1 MARDADIMTSHNGSA
16 APEFI
21 PFIDRSL
28 MGRVALVAGA
38 TRGAGR
44 AIARDLARAG
54 AYVYCTGRSTSA
66 APSDY
71 GRVETIDGTAELIRD
86 EGGQGEA
93 LVCDHLKPKEIAEVV
108 GRIDDEQGRLDIM
121 VNDIGGEAYVDW
133 GKKFW
138 TTDFAAEMRLVKAG
152 LLTHLNTAH
161 AALPLLTRSAG
172 GLHIEITDGTHA
184 FNETHYRQSIYLD
197 LTKTAVSRLAFGLG
211 HELAD
216 SECTAVAISPGWL
229 RSEMMLDVF
238 DTDEQTWMKDALDAT
253 REAPPADFAI
263 SETPHL
269 LGRTVVA
276 LAADPDRHRF
286 NTTTQSSSDLADI
299 YDVDDIDGSRPDSW
313 AFMAAKERDS
323 GTDARDY
330 R

>member
-93 LVCDHLKPKEIAEVV
+93 LVCDHLQPKEIAEVV

-138 TTDFAAEMRLVKAG
+138 TTDFAVEMRLVKAG

>member
-93 LVCDHLKPKEIAEVV
+93 LVCDHLQPKEIAEVV

-138 TTDFAAEMRLVKAG
+138 TTDFAVEMRLVKAG

-323 GTDARDY
+323 GADARDY